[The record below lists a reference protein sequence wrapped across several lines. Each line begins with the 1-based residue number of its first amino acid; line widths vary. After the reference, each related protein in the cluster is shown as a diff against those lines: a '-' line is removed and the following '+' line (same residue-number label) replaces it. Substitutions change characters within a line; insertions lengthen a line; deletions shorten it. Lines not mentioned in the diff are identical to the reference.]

1 MNPHAPQAIT
11 QPPPLPPAPPA
22 PAACRPTNDPASTF
36 AVVAGLGAAF
46 AGFVTYGRNPDP
58 LATAMMVGCTFFILL
73 AGLFVLHIVYRLA
86 ISVTKVALP
95 VALVLLVGCALDW
108 HWAERAVHWLRV
120 AAHQGV
126 VAVERGWS
134 AVER

>member
-1 MNPHAPQAIT
+1 MIRHGTEATISA
-11 QPPPLPPAPPA
+11 PPPVPAA
-22 PAACRPTNDPASTF
+22 PACRPSHEPAGTL
-36 AVVAGLGAAF
+36 AVVAALGAAF
-46 AGFVTYGRNPDP
+46 AGFVSHGRNPDP
-58 LATAMMVGCTFFILL
+58 LATAMLVGGTFFVLL

-86 ISVTKVALP
+86 ISATKVALP
-95 VALVLLVGCALDW
+95 VAVVLLVGCALDW

-134 AVER
+134 AAER